1 MYYITFKDSNNR
13 EHYFYKKERGKPKV
27 YTFNTIQTAQKCKEL
42 FQNYAIEKLIQET
55 VDLFAA
61 SYVMQE
67 CARLQVN
74 EIPPKFNMETISF
87 EEVMKE
93 KGYEI

>member
-1 MYYITFKDSNNR
+1 MFYITFKDNNNR
-13 EHYFYKKERGKPKV
+13 EHYFYKNEGGKPKIF
-27 YTFNTIQTAQKCKEL
+27 TFDTMQTAQRCKEL
-42 FQNYAIEKLIQET
+42 FQNYAIERLIQET
-55 VDLFAA
+55 ADLFAA

-74 EIPPKFNMETISF
+74 EIPPKFNMEMISF
-87 EEVMKE
+87 EKLMKD